1 MAGGWVGR
9 GLLFTLRFF
18 ATFPLRPTG
27 VDCLFIIKCVYCLF
41 IIRCVHTDANTYVT
55 GQGQQSRAAL
65 LVTQERTGLPCAWDT
80 GVWRGW
86 GSLTTRA

>member
-9 GLLFTLRFF
+9 GLLFTLRCF

-27 VDCLFIIKCVYCLF
+27 MDCLFIIS
-41 IIRCVHTDANTYVT
+41 CVHTDANTYVT
-55 GQGQQSRAAL
+55 GQGQQLRTAL
-65 LVTQERTGLPCAWDT
+65 LVIQGRTGLPCAWDT
-80 GVWRGW
+80 GVCRGW